1 MTPLVHRFGEK
12 TTFLA
17 AAALVVWG
25 FFLAPVGKAQEP
37 RQGGRVHKDIQYATV
52 DGKALLLDLY
62 MPENAAAPP
71 LVVWIHGGAWTNGSK
86 DSVPP
91 QFVAAGIATA
101 SVEFR
106 QSVEARFPAQVHDIK
121 AAIRFLRASAPK
133 YGYRT
138 DRIAISGSS
147 SGGHLAAL
155 VGVTSGVAALEGKVG
170 EHLDQSSA
178 VQAILDY
185 YGPTNFMTILTQSTP
200 HGLSV
205 RVPALDRLIGGRP
218 EAVPELARLASPVNH
233 VDRGDPPLLMLH
245 GDQDP
250 QVPINQSHE
259 LQGAY
264 ERFGLPVTF
273 YVVHGAEH
281 GGPEFFEPE
290 PLKEAV
296 SFLRRT
302 LKP

>member
-1 MTPLVHRFGEK
+1 MKPFGIPQL
-12 TTFLA
+12 F
-17 AAALVVWG
+17 AAALFVSC
-25 FFLAPVGKAQEP
+25 LLNPNAMAQDI
-37 RQGGRVHKDIQYATV
+37 RVQKDIPYAAV
-52 DGKALLLDLY
+52 DGKTLSLDLY
-62 MPENAAAPP
+62 MPEGVPSPP
-71 LVVWIHGGAWTNGSK
+71 LVVWVHGGAWTNGSK

-91 QFVAAGIATA
+91 HFVRAGIATA
-101 SVEFR
+101 SVDFR
-106 QSVEARFPAQVHDIK
+106 QSTDAKFPAQVHDIK
-121 AAIRFLRASAPK
+121 AAIRFLRASASR

-138 DRIAISGSS
+138 DRVAISGSS

-155 VGVTSGVAALEGKVG
+155 VGVTNGVAALEGKEG
-170 EHLDQSSA
+170 DHLDQSSD

-185 YGPTNFMTILTQSTP
+185 YGPTNFMTILAQSTP

-218 EAVPELARLASPVNH
+218 EAVPELARLASPVEH
-233 VDRGDPPLLMLH
+233 VGPGDPPLMMLH

-264 ERFGLPVTF
+264 ERAKLPVTF

-290 PLKEAV
+290 PLQQAI
-296 SFLRRT
+296 SFLQKT

>member
-1 MTPLVHRFGEK
+1 MKPAIQPFLNDKLLV
-12 TTFLA
+12 
-17 AAALVVWG
+17 AALLAMCL
-25 FFLAPVGKAQEP
+25 LAPIANAQN
-37 RQGGRVHKDIQYATV
+37 VHKDLQYAAV

-62 MPENAAAPP
+62 LPEGVAAPP
-71 LVVWIHGGAWTNGSK
+71 LVVWIHGGAWMRGSK
-86 DSVPP
+86 DSPP
-91 QFVAAGIATA
+91 SEFVEAGFATA

-106 QSVEARFPAQVHDIK
+106 QSVEARFPAQIHDIK
-121 AAIRFLRASAPK
+121 AAIRFLRASAAK

-155 VGVTSGVAALEGKVG
+155 VGVSNGVAALEGKIG
-170 EHLDQSSA
+170 DHPGQSSA

-185 YGPTNFMTILTQSTP
+185 YGPTNFMTILAQSTP

-205 RVPALDRLIGGRP
+205 RVPALERLIGGRP
-218 EAVPELARLASPVNH
+218 EAVSELARLASPVEH
-233 VDRGDPPLLMLH
+233 VDRGDPPLLMFH

-259 LQGAY
+259 LEGAY
-264 ERFGLPVTF
+264 QRAGLPVTF
-273 YVVHGAEH
+273 FVVHGAEH

-290 PLKEAV
+290 PLKQAL
-296 SFLRRT
+296 SFLRQT
-302 LKP
+302 LKQ